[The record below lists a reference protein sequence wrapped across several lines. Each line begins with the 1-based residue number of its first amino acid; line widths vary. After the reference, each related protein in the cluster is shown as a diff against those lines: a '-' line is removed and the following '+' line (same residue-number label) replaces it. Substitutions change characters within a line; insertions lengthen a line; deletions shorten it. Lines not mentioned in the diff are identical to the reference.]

1 MDLAPSTTVT
11 FKITSLPKNERGQK
25 TLRRLMKMQP
35 DVQRVLTKLARLRDQ
50 VGNNRTNRA
59 GRIWVDRRKP
69 TQVVKPAVG
78 ETFTLGKHPQG
89 TEVKAITYSAMRVT
103 EAEGRTDVLV
113 IVDI

>member
-35 DVQRVLTKLARLRDQ
+35 DVQRVLGKLARLRDQ
-50 VGNNRTNRA
+50 VGNKRTNRA

-78 ETFTLGKHPQG
+78 ETFTLRLTPQIIPDIRSLEKHL
-89 TEVKAITYSAMRVT
+89 EASA
-103 EAEGRTDVLV
+103 A
-113 IVDI
+113 